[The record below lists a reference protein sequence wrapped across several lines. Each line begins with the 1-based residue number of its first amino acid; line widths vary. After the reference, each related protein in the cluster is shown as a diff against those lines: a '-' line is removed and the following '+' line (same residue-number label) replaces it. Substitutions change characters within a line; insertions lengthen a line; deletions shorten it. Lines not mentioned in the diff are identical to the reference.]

1 MSLSSVRAQPQPS
14 PLSPAGET
22 SSRTAGEIERW
33 LASYLIK
40 NVGLDA
46 ASLDRGESF
55 ASLGLDSL
63 ETEMLLGRLYRKH
76 GGELTR
82 VSVETSAPVGA
93 FTGWTP
99 ARTVTQWA
107 LTR

>member
-1 MSLSSVRAQPQPS
+1 MRLSDGLPELEGRWLAAYKLLWWTMLAITLVALTVGQWRHWQ
-14 PLSPAGET
+14 E
-22 SSRTAGEIERW
+22 SSRTDLQIYSAG
-33 LASYLIK
+33 
-40 NVGLDA
+40 
-46 ASLDRGESF
+46 
-55 ASLGLDSL
+55 
-63 ETEMLLGRLYRKH
+63 LLPDEH

>member
-1 MSLSSVRAQPQPS
+1 MVP
-14 PLSPAGET
+14 GVT
-22 SSRTAGEIERW
+22 
-33 LASYLIK
+33 
-40 NVGLDA
+40 
-46 ASLDRGESF
+46 
-55 ASLGLDSL
+55 L
-63 ETEMLLGRLYRKH
+63 ETEMLLGQLYREH

-99 ARTVTQWA
+99 ARTATQWA

>member
-1 MSLSSVRAQPQPS
+1 VVHDV
-14 PLSPAGET
+14 T
-22 SSRTAGEIERW
+22 
-33 LASYLIK
+33 
-40 NVGLDA
+40 
-46 ASLDRGESF
+46 
-55 ASLGLDSL
+55 L
-63 ETEMLLGRLYRKH
+63 ETERLLADAHAMY

-82 VSVETSAPVGA
+82 VSVETAAPLGS